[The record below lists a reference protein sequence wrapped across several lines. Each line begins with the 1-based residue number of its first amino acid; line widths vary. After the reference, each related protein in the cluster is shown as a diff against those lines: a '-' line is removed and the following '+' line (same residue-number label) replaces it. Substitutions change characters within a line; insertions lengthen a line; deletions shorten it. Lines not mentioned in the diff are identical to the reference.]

1 MLDQLLGLPAHPLL
15 VHLPVVLLPLVALGV
30 VALAVRPAWRPRYAG
45 LVLVF
50 AIVGALGAVGAMVTG
65 NDLATR
71 VGTPSSHQALGT
83 ALAVGSVVF
92 VAVVGPWLWRVR
104 KVPADQAT
112 AGQAT
117 MGWISAALAVVLV
130 GLTVLTGHSGATAVW
145 GGTTSAAPPAT
156 DPTTT
161 PPAPADTPST
171 TPEPSA
177 SESTPEES
185 DPAVPEESEPVGYTM
200 DDVAA
205 HDSEAS
211 CWAAIDGNVYDLTE
225 WIGRHPGGSQRIL
238 PLCGTDAT
246 AAFSAQHG
254 GQARP
259 ASELATF
266 LLGPLLG

>member
-1 MLDQLLGLPAHPLL
+1 M
-15 VHLPVVLLPLVALGV
+15 
-30 VALAVRPAWRPRYAG
+30 
-45 LVLVF
+45 
-50 AIVGALGAVGAMVTG
+50 
-65 NDLATR
+65 
-71 VGTPSSHQALGT
+71 
-83 ALAVGSVVF
+83 AVGSVVF

-117 MGWISAALAVVLV
+117 MGWVSAALAAVLV

-145 GGTTSAAPPAT
+145 GGT
-156 DPTTT
+156 
-161 PPAPADTPST
+161 
-171 TPEPSA
+171 A
-177 SESTPEES
+177 SEGAPEES
-185 DPAVPEESEPVGYTM
+185 DPAVPEESEPAGYTM

-225 WIGRHPGGSQRIL
+225 WIGQHPGGSQRIL

-266 LLGPLLG
+266 FLGPLTG

>member
-30 VALAVRPAWRPRYAG
+30 VALAARPAWRPRYAG
-45 LVLVF
+45 LVLVG
-50 AIVGALGAVGAMVTG
+50 AVVGALGAVGAMITG
-65 NDLATR
+65 NDLAAR
-71 VGTPSSHQALGT
+71 VGTPSSHQAFGT
-83 ALAVGSVVF
+83 TLAVGSVVF

-117 MGWISAALAVVLV
+117 MGWVSAALAAVLV

-145 GGTTSAAPPAT
+145 GGT
-156 DPTTT
+156 
-161 PPAPADTPST
+161 
-171 TPEPSA
+171 A
-177 SESTPEES
+177 SEGAPEES
-185 DPAVPEESEPVGYTM
+185 DPAVPEESE
-200 DDVAA
+200 
-205 HDSEAS
+205 
-211 CWAAIDGNVYDLTE
+211 AAIDGNVYDLTE
-225 WIGRHPGGSQRIL
+225 WIGQHPGGSQRIL

-266 LLGPLLG
+266 FLGPLTG

>member
-15 VHLPVVLLPLVALGV
+15 VHLPVVVLPLVALGV
-30 VALAVRPAWRPRYAG
+30 VALAARPAWRPRYAG
-45 LVLVF
+45 LVLAF

-65 NDLATR
+65 SDLAAR

-83 ALAVGSVVF
+83 TLAVSSIVF

-104 KVPADQAT
+104 KTPADQST
-112 AGQAT
+112 AGQSAT
-117 MGWISAALAVVLV
+117 GWISAALAAVLV

-145 GGTTSAAPPAT
+145 GGTASGGAP
-156 DPTTT
+156 
-161 PPAPADTPST
+161 S
-171 TPEPSA
+171 
-177 SESTPEES
+177 ES
-185 DPAVPEESEPVGYTM
+185 DPADPDETEPAGYTM

-225 WIGRHPGGSQRIL
+225 WIGQHPGGSQRIL

-259 ASELATF
+259 ASELASF
-266 LLGPLLG
+266 LLGPLAD

>member
-30 VALAVRPAWRPRYAG
+30 VALAARPAWRPRYAG
-45 LVLVF
+45 LVLVG
-50 AIVGALGAVGAMVTG
+50 AVVGALGAVGAMITG
-65 NDLATR
+65 NDLAAR
-71 VGTPSSHQALGT
+71 VGTPSSHQAFGT
-83 ALAVGSVVF
+83 TLAVGSVVF

-117 MGWISAALAVVLV
+117 MGWVSAALAAVLV

-145 GGTTSAAPPAT
+145 GGT
-156 DPTTT
+156 
-161 PPAPADTPST
+161 
-171 TPEPSA
+171 A
-177 SESTPEES
+177 SEGAPEES
-185 DPAVPEESEPVGYTM
+185 DPAVPEESEPAGYTM

-225 WIGRHPGGSQRIL
+225 WIGQHPGGSQRIL

-246 AAFSAQHG
+246 AAFQDQHDSDDRPQEQLAQFRIG
-254 GQARP
+254 D
-259 ASELATF
+259 
-266 LLGPLLG
+266 LLG

>member
-1 MLDQLLGLPAHPLL
+1 
-15 VHLPVVLLPLVALGV
+15 V
-30 VALAVRPAWRPRYAG
+30 
-45 LVLVF
+45 
-50 AIVGALGAVGAMVTG
+50 VGALGAVGAMITG
-65 NDLATR
+65 NDLAAR
-71 VGTPSSHQALGT
+71 VGTPSSHQAFGT
-83 ALAVGSVVF
+83 TLAVGSVVF

-117 MGWISAALAVVLV
+117 MGWVSAALAAVLV

-145 GGTTSAAPPAT
+145 GGT
-156 DPTTT
+156 
-161 PPAPADTPST
+161 
-171 TPEPSA
+171 A
-177 SESTPEES
+177 SEGAPEES
-185 DPAVPEESEPVGYTM
+185 DPAVPEESEPAGYTM

-225 WIGRHPGGSQRIL
+225 WIGQHPGGSQRIL

-266 LLGPLLG
+266 FLGPLTG